1 MSDTKLNEPD
11 KTIGQDNAAVSPF
24 GEEPDPGK
32 NRRPADDIYTGQDFR
47 SSKEKEEKKPA
58 SMGKDIFIL
67 VMITLVAGVLL
78 GAAYSVTKS
87 PIEAAQ
93 ARARSKAQSAV
104 MSDAENFEVLH
115 SADGEGAEGIPEGVA
130 DALEKAGI
138 GSTSVSQ
145 IDAAYDS
152 NRNLIGYVITVS
164 DPDGYGGDVEL
175 MCGISH
181 AEDGSMTIAGISFLS
196 LSETAGMGMRAKDD
210 EFLQQ
215 FSDRNL
221 GTYDQI
227 VYSKSGA
234 EQPNE
239 IDAISGCT
247 VTTSAVTDDVNAA
260 LIAVSEISG
269 SDDGAAGSD
278 SGAMETEQEVSE

>member
-47 SSKEKEEKKPA
+47 AAGNKEEKKP
-58 SMGKDIFIL
+58 SGIGKDIFIL

-93 ARARSKAQSAV
+93 AKARSEAQSAV
-104 MSDAENFEVLH
+104 MGDAENFEVLH
-115 SADGEGAEGIPEGVA
+115 SADGAGAEGIPAGVA

-145 IDAAYDS
+145 IDAAYDADQ
-152 NRNLIGYVITVS
+152 NLIGYVITVS

-175 MCGISH
+175 MCGIRH
-181 AEDGSMTIAGISFLS
+181 DEAGSVTIEGISFLS

-210 EFLQQ
+210 EFIQQ
-215 FSDRNL
+215 FSDKNL
-221 GTYDQI
+221 GTADQI

-234 EQPNE
+234 DKPNE

-247 VTTSAVTDDVNAA
+247 ITTSAVTDDVNAA
-260 LIAVSEISG
+260 LIAVSQVSG
-269 SDDGAAGSD
+269 SGDDASGS
-278 SGAMETEQEVSE
+278 GTMETEQEVSE